1 MLSYE
6 STSLLL
12 TLLWIISAAGYKQ
25 CLLRNKNLAEL
36 LAGAGRPE
44 KCPKRHSTPWP
55 SMGCKPSAT
64 GNKKPPSR
72 PL

>member
-25 CLLRNKNLAEL
+25 CLLCREGLA
-36 LAGAGRPE
+36 
-44 KCPKRHSTPWP
+44 
-55 SMGCKPSAT
+55 
-64 GNKKPPSR
+64 
-72 PL
+72 